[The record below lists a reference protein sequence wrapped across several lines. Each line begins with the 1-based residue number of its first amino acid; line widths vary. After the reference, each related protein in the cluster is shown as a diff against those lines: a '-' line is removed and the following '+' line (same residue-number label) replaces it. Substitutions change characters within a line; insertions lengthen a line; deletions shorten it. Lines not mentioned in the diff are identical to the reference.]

1 MTGGEWWNMTKDHGE
16 WMEVPHF
23 LMGTTYLIMKSER
36 DSILNKIKTTGW
48 HSPDFWLAWNYN
60 MKSKVLV
67 SKDPICFQKEGY
79 SSLDY
84 LEKDTWF

>member
-1 MTGGEWWNMTKDHGE
+1 MVFTIKVLAKPGTPTKRE
-16 WMEVPHF
+16 CPPEN
-23 LMGTTYLIMKSER
+23 
-36 DSILNKIKTTGW
+36 ILNKIKTTGW

-60 MKSKVLV
+60 MKSKLLV

-79 SSLDY
+79 SALDY

>member
-1 MTGGEWWNMTKDHGE
+1 M
-16 WMEVPHF
+16 
-23 LMGTTYLIMKSER
+23 
-36 DSILNKIKTTGW
+36 NKIKTTGW

-67 SKDPICFQKEGY
+67 SKDPICFQREGY
-79 SSLDY
+79 SALDY

>member
-1 MTGGEWWNMTKDHGE
+1 MTGGEWWNMTKDHND
-16 WMEVPHF
+16 WLEVPHF
-23 LMGTTYLIMKSER
+23 LMGTTYLVMKSER
-36 DSILNKIKTTGW
+36 ESILNKIKTTGW

-60 MKSKVLV
+60 MKSKILV

-79 SSLDY
+79 SALDY